1 MPRTN
6 SNVVETTSG
15 QIEVY
20 SSTARSFHWLV
31 VLLIAIQIP
40 VGLYM
45 VYRGTDLNIWD
56 ATTNQ
61 LYSGHKLT
69 GVVILFLVLLRLAYR
84 LIAGAPSPEPTLE
97 PWQRTISALNHWGLY
112 LLLLIVP
119 ILGYIGVSMYP
130 ALDIF
135 GLFKLP
141 ALVEPDKKMSTT
153 VFLWHFY
160 GAMALLALIGL
171 HVCAALFHLVIRQ
184 DNVMGRMWPGAL
196 RKP

>member
-6 SNVVETTSG
+6 SNTVETTSG
-15 QIEVY
+15 RIEVY
-20 SSTARSFHWLV
+20 SSTARTFHWLV
-31 VLLIAIQIP
+31 VFLIAIQIP

-69 GVVILFLVLLRLAYR
+69 GVVILSLVLLRLAYQ

-141 ALVEPDKKMSTT
+141 ALVDPDKKMSTPI
-153 VFLWHFY
+153 FLWHFC
-160 GAMALLALIGL
+160 GAMALLALIAL